1 MLQYRRQYFSV
12 PSFLPFR
19 ELNVEDPH
27 FKEGHA
33 FVGFQKDTP
42 AAVVFQA
49 TNQLEKLISQVNPD
63 ESPTWL
69 RMQQIGILKDISAS
83 NLKLDMKKS
92 SKIWRT
98 AVSSFNF
105 DACLPVYQI
114 NSLYNFN
121 LFRS

>member
-1 MLQYRRQYFSV
+1 M
-12 PSFLPFR
+12 
-19 ELNVEDPH
+19 NVEDPH

-63 ESPTWL
+63 DSPAWL

-83 NLKLDMKKS
+83 NLKLEMEKK

-98 AVSSFNF
+98 AVSTFN
-105 DACLPVYQI
+105 DLIHIYQQTK
-114 NSLYNFN
+114 STHCVTSNF
-121 LFRS
+121 LGHEA